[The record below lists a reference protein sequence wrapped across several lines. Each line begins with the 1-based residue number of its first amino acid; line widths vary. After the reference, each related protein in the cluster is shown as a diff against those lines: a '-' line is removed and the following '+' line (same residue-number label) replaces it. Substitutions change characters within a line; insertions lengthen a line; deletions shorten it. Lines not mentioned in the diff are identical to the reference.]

1 MKLLIVDDEMFAVQ
15 GIMDGVRWEELSFDT
30 VLRAYS
36 YAQAVEAFQGSFVD
50 VLLCDIEMPDGS
62 GLELVDY
69 VNRHSPGTQC
79 VILSCHDEFDFARQA
94 VKLSC
99 LDYVLKPVRYDEL
112 TGILKNAIAA
122 AEARS
127 RRTMMESLGQQYVDS
142 VARKNRTD
150 ASDAAGIVMDYI
162 ASHLDEELSVK
173 QLAALAYVSPDHL
186 TRVFKKKFGKSI
198 PDMILERRMAL
209 AGELL
214 RKGDLSIAA
223 VSGSV
228 GFSNYSYFSEQ
239 FKRFYGMTPRGY
251 QKQSAGKKETP
262 AKE

>member
-15 GIMDGVRWEELSFDT
+15 GILDGVSWDQLSFD
-30 VLRAYS
+30 VILKAYS
-36 YAQAVEAFQGSFVD
+36 YTQAVEAFQGSFVD

-62 GLELVDY
+62 GLDLVDY

-79 VILSCHDEFDFARQA
+79 VILSCHDEFDFARRA
-94 VKLSC
+94 VKLNC
-99 LDYVLKPVRYDEL
+99 LDYVLKPVRYDVL

-122 AEARS
+122 AEERS
-127 RRTMMESLGQQYVDS
+127 RRTMMESLGRQYVDS
-142 VARKNRTD
+142 VSQKNRTD
-150 ASDAAGIVMDYI
+150 AADAAGIAMDYI

-173 QLAALAYVSPDHL
+173 QLASMAYVSPDHL

-214 RKGDLSIAA
+214 RKGELSIAT

-239 FKRFYGMTPRGY
+239 FKKVHGMTPRDY
-251 QKQSAGKKETP
+251 QKLHAGKK
-262 AKE
+262 